1 MPSIGP
7 TGSGNLIDETPSL
20 TMKPDTRPRQ
30 SKRPSFEQLVEN
42 GCHGQRRGR
51 TDSANATRRHDRET
65 VRTSEY
71 DWTIFCDRRRTL
83 SSFVSALAVA
93 AWVHDLGKQVPCA
106 PSDAPL
112 FDIPTVGVILTVVLL
127 LGGMAVVVVSQWR
140 KPHRIAATIGA
151 AILATS
157 LLWILAAV
165 AFRHGNVSACFPAF

>member
-1 MPSIGP
+1 MGNGVDEPIRPMRPVDTIERLSGPRSTTGRSFAIGV
-7 TGSGNLIDETPSL
+7 GL
-20 TMKPDTRPRQ
+20 
-30 SKRPSFEQLVEN
+30 
-42 GCHGQRRGR
+42 
-51 TDSANATRRHDRET
+51 
-65 VRTSEY
+65 
-71 DWTIFCDRRRTL
+71 L